1 VQYLPLT
8 PAEPLRLECTAFLR
22 AVATREPSLTDGL
35 SGLRVVAV
43 LDACRRSMENGG
55 VRTTVESV

>member
-1 VQYLPLT
+1 
-8 PAEPLRLECTAFLR
+8 
-22 AVATREPSLTDGL
+22 L